1 MSAST
6 STISSSFPSTSRST
20 WAISRCLPQRRRSL
34 LPLVSNPATS
44 SSPSGIGAHLPAPT
58 SSSSSSPAG
67 STRSSSQASPPM
79 QASSPPRVR
88 VPAWALPSCSSK
100 MPAPARTPSITVSP
114 LKISSRVS
122 LAFAPPM
129 RSSPPLPKISAES
142 GGLDPLVWKI
152 TAVAVLGSFLSQ
164 LDATIVNVSLSS
176 LAVDLHSSLTA
187 IQWVTSGYLLALAL
201 MLPLNGWLV
210 ERMGAKSLYLW
221 CFSVFTLSSALCGL
235 AWSANSLIAF
245 RILQGMSGGLMAP
258 MTQMMMVRAAG
269 KHVAR
274 FMGYAAVPI
283 LMGPILG
290 PVIAGA
296 ILQHASWRWLFLVNL
311 PVGVLAIVL
320 AVLFLPNDREETRS
334 RELDLPGFAL
344 LSPGLVLFLYRSD
357 HPGERIGLTA
367 LLVSIVLLALF
378 FRTAIRKGDRALIDL
393 QLFKRKTFSASAT
406 TQFMS
411 NGISFAGQM
420 LIPIYLIRAC
430 GQSPSATGWLL
441 APLGVGMICSYPW
454 IGALTQRFGIRK
466 VSAGGAF
473 LAFAATLPFL
483 YLASHG
489 LVFAVL
495 GCALFVRGMGLSA
508 VGIPSI
514 SAAYASVRKRDLPM
528 ATTSLNIVQRL
539 GGPTLTTL
547 CATFLGW
554 RLGAAHPSAGLT
566 GAFTA
571 AFLLLCV
578 LHACLLAAALR
589 LPLFIGKVTQQT
601 PAEEAPVI
609 LEMMSE

>member
-1 MSAST
+1 LSE
-6 STISSSFPSTSRST
+6 
-20 WAISRCLPQRRRSL
+20 
-34 LPLVSNPATS
+34 
-44 SSPSGIGAHLPAPT
+44 
-58 SSSSSSPAG
+58 
-67 STRSSSQASPPM
+67 TRPDT
-79 QASSPPRVR
+79 
-88 VPAWALPSCSSK
+88 
-100 MPAPARTPSITVSP
+100 AR
-114 LKISSRVS
+114 
-122 LAFAPPM
+122 
-129 RSSPPLPKISAES
+129 
-142 GGLDPLVWKI
+142 LDPLVWKI
-152 TAVAVLGSFLSQ
+152 TSVAVLGSFLAQ
-164 LDATIVNVSLSS
+164 LDATVVNVSLSS
-176 LAVDLHSSLTA
+176 LAVDLHSSLTT

-210 ERMGAKSLYLW
+210 ERIGAKSLYLW
-221 CFSVFTLSSALCGL
+221 CFSGFTLSSALCGL
-235 AWSANSLIAF
+235 AWSTSLLIAF

-258 MTQMMMVRAAG
+258 MAQMMMARAAG
-269 KHVAR
+269 KHMAR
-274 FMGYAAVPI
+274 IIGYAAVPVM
-283 LMGPILG
+283 LGPILG

-344 LSPGLVLFLYRSD
+344 LSPGLVLFLYGSD
-357 HPGERIGLTA
+357 HLGERISLTA

-378 FRTAIRKGDRALIDL
+378 FRMAIRKGHRALIDL
-393 QLFKRKTFSASAT
+393 RLFKSRTFSASAT

-454 IGALTQRFGIRK
+454 MGALTQRFGIRN
-466 VSAGGAF
+466 VSAGGAL
-473 LAFAATLPFL
+473 LAFAGTLPFL
-483 YLASHG
+483 YVASHR

-495 GCALFVRGMGLSA
+495 AGALFLRGVGLSA

-514 SAAYASVRKRDLPM
+514 SAAYASVRKQDLPM

-539 GGPTLTTL
+539 GGPTLTTV

-554 RLGAAHPSAGLT
+554 RLGMAQSSASLAS
-566 GAFTA
+566 AFTA
-571 AFLLLCV
+571 AFFLLCG
-578 LHACLLAAALR
+578 LHAFLLATALR
-589 LPLFIGKVTQQT
+589 LPLSLDEHTEQ
-601 PAEEAPVI
+601 PLAEESPAL

>member
-1 MSAST
+1 
-6 STISSSFPSTSRST
+6 
-20 WAISRCLPQRRRSL
+20 
-34 LPLVSNPATS
+34 
-44 SSPSGIGAHLPAPT
+44 
-58 SSSSSSPAG
+58 
-67 STRSSSQASPPM
+67 
-79 QASSPPRVR
+79 
-88 VPAWALPSCSSK
+88 
-100 MPAPARTPSITVSP
+100 
-114 LKISSRVS
+114 
-122 LAFAPPM
+122 
-129 RSSPPLPKISAES
+129 LPKSSNES
-142 GGLDPLVWKI
+142 GGLDPSVWKI
-152 TAVAVLGSFLSQ
+152 TAVAVLGSFLAQ

-210 ERMGAKSLYLW
+210 ERIGAKSLYLW
-221 CFSVFTLSSALCGL
+221 CFSAFTLSSALCGL
-235 AWSANSLIAF
+235 AWSANSLVAF

-258 MTQMMMVRAAG
+258 MTQMMMARAAG
-269 KHVAR
+269 KHMAR
-274 FMGYAAVPI
+274 IMGYAAVPI

-320 AVLFLPNDREETRS
+320 AVLFLPNDREEIRS

-344 LSPGLVLFLYRSD
+344 LSPGLVLFLYGSD
-357 HPGERIGLTA
+357 HLVERIGLTA
-367 LLVSIVLLALF
+367 LLISIVLLAAF
-378 FRTAIRKGDRALIDL
+378 FRRAIRKGDRALIDL

-430 GQSPSATGWLL
+430 GKSPSATGWLL

-473 LAFAATLPFL
+473 LAFAATVPFIW
-483 YLASHG
+483 LASHG
-489 LVFAVL
+489 LVLTVL
-495 GCALFVRGMGLSA
+495 AAALFLRGVGLSA

-554 RLGAAHPSAGLT
+554 RLGMAQSSAGLS

-571 AFLLLCV
+571 AFVLLCG
-578 LHACLLAAALR
+578 LHALLFAAALR
-589 LPLFIGKVTQQT
+589 LPFSIDKAMEQPV
-601 PAEEAPVI
+601 AEEPLAL
-609 LEMMSE
+609 LELMSE